1 MSTQQLA
8 LLEQLMRKEC
18 RNIKLT
24 ETEWGIDNDP
34 TSLTQSKVLGSGFF
48 PAYLE
53 EDYPRSKEGV
63 PFVMLV
69 QINFA
74 AVAPMEGMPKSG
86 LLQLYVNPFSWS
98 DGYEVLYFDDEE
110 LGEEPLDVYHD
121 VLRGWL
127 EDADYA
133 LPVNRV
139 HTMTFEEGYSYF
151 GDCDRYFEE
160 RLDQL
165 RCDFSEEAIDAYL
178 QKHRGNYGSRIGGYC
193 DFAQYDPRR
202 SDSLLH
208 ILQLDSEEGINFC
221 DCGVLHLFI
230 NKESA
235 EAKDWEDTIRYVD
248 WY

>member
-1 MSTQQLA
+1 MYSTIILIII
-8 LLEQLMRKEC
+8 LLL
-18 RNIKLT
+18 I
-24 ETEWGIDNDP
+24 
-34 TSLTQSKVLGSGFF
+34 VAGFF
-48 PAYLE
+48 ILNKLYRNRPAE
-53 EDYPRSKEGV
+53 ADDHHTHDTDDGVCCGKHSNCSK
-63 PFVMLV
+63 
-69 QINFA
+69 
-74 AVAPMEGMPKSG
+74 
-86 LLQLYVNPFSWS
+86 
-98 DGYEVLYFDDEE
+98 GYDNSNLYFDDEE

-235 EAKDWEDTIRYVD
+235 EAKDWGL
-248 WY
+248 